1 MDRREPMED
10 SPMRTPILQVL
21 LLAALPTLAA
31 ATLTFEEVDTD
42 GDGLISADEAASV
55 EDLDFNAA
63 DGDNDGTLSV
73 DEYDI
78 AVQSLASP
86 TDVAPPTDAA
96 ADAAADTDAD
106 AEKSNPPA
114 APSTGADAVK
124 PTVPPTPPKP

>member
-1 MDRREPMED
+1 
-10 SPMRTPILQVL
+10 MRTLILPAL

-86 TDVAPPTDAA
+86 TDVAPPTDADT
-96 ADAAADTDAD
+96 DADAD